1 MSQKELK
8 NDQLSLTFFALSHP
22 SRRKM
27 LSMLRKGEYT
37 VKDLSMPFEMS
48 KPVITKHLKILE
60 RAGLISRTK
69 NAQWRP
75 TKLEVKPLREAVD
88 WLKEFKEIWT
98 DSLDKLDDFL
108 KKTDSSELEYKKNE

>member
-1 MSQKELK
+1 MNQKELK

-27 LSMLRKGEYT
+27 LLMLRKGEYT

-60 RAGLISRTK
+60 RANLISRTK

-75 TKLEVKPLREAVD
+75 TKLEVKPLLEAID
-88 WLKEFKEIWT
+88 WFNEFSELWT
-98 DSLDKLDDFL
+98 DSLNKLDDTIL
-108 KKTDSSELEYKKNE
+108 KEIANSDSDDD

>member
-1 MSQKELK
+1 MK

-27 LSMLRKGEYT
+27 LSMLRTGEFT
-37 VKDLSMPFEMS
+37 VKDLSEPFKMS
-48 KPVITKHLKILE
+48 KPVITKHLKVLE

-75 TKLEVKPLREAVD
+75 TKLEIKPLRKADD
-88 WLKEFKEIWT
+88 WFNELRELWT
-98 DSLDKLDDFL
+98 DSLNNLDDNIL
-108 KKTDSSELEYKKNE
+108 KEIDESESEDT